1 MTQSKFIPALFLT
14 AAIALP
20 AVAASDRVSITPQQ
34 VAQAINGTG
43 MNVSADQVVLLT
55 DVLATNRAPG
65 LKVVSMQ
72 RWGDRQ
78 IKFRLDCVKADECLP
93 FFVAVRW
100 SQAQP
105 MPSVFAGTSST
116 AMNPAESGS
125 NSFVVHTGS
134 SAVLL
139 LEGDHIHIQLP
150 VVCLENGAIGQTI
163 RVASPDRRQT
173 YRVQVGNDA
182 VLRGKL

>member
-1 MTQSKFIPALFLT
+1 MTRSRFIPALILT
-14 AAIALP
+14 AAMTLP
-20 AVAASDRVSITPQQ
+20 AGAASRRVSITAEQ

-43 MNVSADQVVLLT
+43 MKVSADQVVLLS
-55 DVLATNRAPG
+55 DVVATSSAPR
-65 LKVVSMQ
+65 LKVESMQ

-78 IKFRLDCVKADECLP
+78 MKFRLDCVKAEECLP

-105 MPSVFAGTSST
+105 IPPVFADTSST

-125 NSFVVHTGS
+125 NSFIVRTGS
-134 SAVLL
+134 TAVLL

-163 RVASPDRRQT
+163 RVASPDHRQN
-173 YRVQVGNDA
+173 YRAEVGHDA